1 MASNVIITSVIIA
14 VFLVGLAQKGLSLSC
29 YKCYSTIS
37 WEDCF
42 NNSTVV
48 NCESNDDVCFN
59 TYTAVKQKD
68 DQQKL
73 QFSAYCGPKKSC
85 DNEKCRKEMAGTGEN
100 KAVNCKVSCCETD
113 QCNIPVVSRGQVSSI
128 SILGL
133 IISLLS
139 CYSFQ
144 NYKLMIFQNYK
155 LMSFQNY

>member
-1 MASNVIITSVIIA
+1 M
-14 VFLVGLAQKGLSLSC
+14 C
-29 YKCYSTIS
+29 
-37 WEDCF
+37 
-42 NNSTVV
+42 
-48 NCESNDDVCFN
+48 
-59 TYTAVKQKD
+59 KQKFRVFWIKVWTSRTRNFRILSTSKCD
-68 DQQKL
+68 ELKPFYTYGKWNIRWPIWMLWIWIKFLFLFDPSFYLQKN
-73 QFSAYCGPKKSC
+73 C
-85 DNEKCRKEMAGTGEN
+85 DNEKCRKEAAGRGEN

-144 NYKLMIFQNYK
+144 NYKLMSFQNYK

>member
-1 MASNVIITSVIIA
+1 MMASNVIITSVIIA

-42 NNSTVV
+42 NKSTVV

-73 QFSAYCGPKKSC
+73 QFSAYCDPKKFQ
-85 DNEKCRKEMAGTGEN
+85 DPLYEKGAITKYAEKRWLGEESI
-100 KAVNCKVSCCETD
+100 KLSIVRSVAVKQTSA
-113 QCNIPVVSRGQVSSI
+113 
-128 SILGL
+128 
-133 IISLLS
+133 
-139 CYSFQ
+139 
-144 NYKLMIFQNYK
+144 IFQ
-155 LMSFQNY
+155 

>member
-1 MASNVIITSVIIA
+1 MKHPLTYLNAMNMNQVLVSSIPFI
-14 VFLVGLAQKGLSLSC
+14 FLFDPSF
-29 YKCYSTIS
+29 Y
-37 WEDCF
+37 
-42 NNSTVV
+42 
-48 NCESNDDVCFN
+48 
-59 TYTAVKQKD
+59 
-68 DQQKL
+68 L
-73 QFSAYCGPKKSC
+73 QKSC
-85 DNEKCRKEMAGTGEN
+85 DNEKCRKEMAGRGEN

>member
-1 MASNVIITSVIIA
+1 MLILNCSFFSS
-14 VFLVGLAQKGLSLSC
+14 GLSLSC
-29 YKCYSTIS
+29 YTCYSTIS

-42 NNSTVV
+42 NKSTVV
-48 NCESNDDVCFN
+48 NCKSNDKVCSN
-59 TYTAVKQKD
+59 TFTAMKQKD
-68 DQQKL
+68 DQQIL
-73 QFSAYCGPKKSC
+73 QFSAFCLSKNRC
-85 DNEKCRKEMAGTGEN
+85 DNEKCRKEVAGRGEY

-144 NYKLMIFQNYK
+144 NYKLM
-155 LMSFQNY
+155 SFQNY

>member
-29 YKCYSTIS
+29 YICYSTIS

-42 NNSTVV
+42 NTSTVRNCKSGAVACV
-48 NCESNDDVCFN
+48 NTF
-59 TYTAVKQKD
+59 TAVKQKD
-68 DQQKL
+68 DRQKF
-73 QFSAYCGPKKSC
+73 QFTAYCDFKDSC
-85 DNEKCRKEMAGTGEN
+85 DKEKCRKEVARRGEY

-113 QCNIPVVSRGQVSSI
+113 QCNMAVVSKGQVSSI

-144 NYKLMIFQNYK
+144 NYKLM
-155 LMSFQNY
+155 SFQNY